1 MMKFLKKYKAFFI
14 GLILIIPIFYLLE
27 YIGVIIIPEGRMLD
41 IIPVVIFWGFAI
53 ALPIHNYH
61 YLKSKK
67 KTVINILSLIAL
79 LIITVVIDSIMDLPD
94 NPITF
99 ILIMGFWIGFAFLLV
114 PSFIKKYWKLIAL
127 IYGPLLIYFLYLRLF
142 SGGLDTY
149 LKIKLESS
157 FFIFFL
163 PIPVLFFIWIFEQ
176 WKWLQNLKAEKSK
189 TELSLLKSQIN
200 PHFFFNTLNNLY
212 ALTIKNSKQAPE
224 VILKLSDMM
233 RYTIYEGEK
242 EKVEL
247 GDEIEYL
254 NNYIELHKIRYK
266 KTVDITFKHQI
277 DTSLSIAP
285 LMYIIL
291 LENAFKHGIE
301 TLTENAF
308 IHINLYEDDDFIYFN
323 IENNFD
329 PKEISETKGI
339 GLTNL
344 KRRLALIYPKKY
356 ELDSCQE
363 NNTYSVTLKISKH
376 A

>member
-1 MMKFLKKYKAFFI
+1 MIQFLKKYKAFFI
-14 GLILIIPIFYLLE
+14 GLIIIIPIFYLLD
-27 YIGVIIIPEGRMLD
+27 YIGFIIIPDNISYE
-41 IIPVVIFWGFAI
+41 IIIYTIFWGLVI
-53 ALPIHNYH
+53 ALPIHNYK
-61 YLKSKK
+61 YLKRKK
-67 KTVINILSLIAL
+67 KTVIKVLILIVL
-79 LIITVVIDSIMDLPD
+79 LAITLVIDSIMKLPD

-99 ILIMGFWIGFAFLLV
+99 ILLMGFWIGFVYVLV
-114 PSFIKKYWKLIAL
+114 PSFIKKYWKLIVL
-127 IYGPLLIYFLYLRLF
+127 IYGPLLLYFLYLRLF
-142 SGGLDTY
+142 SGDLEAY
-149 LKIKLESS
+149 LKIKEDFP

-163 PIPVLFFIWIFEQ
+163 PIPVLFLIWIFEQ

-212 ALTIKNSKQAPE
+212 ALTIKNSKQAPD

-242 EKVEL
+242 ETVKLV
-247 GDEIEYL
+247 DEIDYL

-266 KTVDITFKHQI
+266 KTVDISFKHDI

-285 LMYIIL
+285 LLYIIL

-308 IHINLYEDDDFIYFN
+308 IHINLYEDDDFIHFN

-329 PKEISETKGI
+329 PKEISEDKGI
-339 GLTNL
+339 GLSNL
-344 KRRLALIYPKKY
+344 KRRLALIYPKKH
-356 ELDSCQE
+356 ELISYQE
-363 NNTYSVTLKISKH
+363 NNIYRTTLKISKH